1 MNMVQD
7 GLTETLFVE
16 LTLFSIL
23 LLLFLL
29 YNNVVLYKI
38 SIKDKLSI
46 VLEMTIV
53 MSIFEAIWHYVDGNL
68 KFQEM
73 NYVCAGGYAVSL
85 MFAVS
90 MFALFSLECFELKL
104 SSKKLY
110 ALFFAV
116 PPILTALLC
125 VTTPWTGLVFTID
138 EKGLIQYMDLFEYF
152 IVPMYFL
159 YMGVSIALAIYGVI
173 KHRKKQKDKVIYAR
187 NLLIFAVVTVGVQI
201 LQDYILRIDADYL
214 MTSFSWAVGF
224 VFFSTYVNTERYVK
238 SRERIS
244 AVESDLA
251 VAANI
256 QLGALPTVVH
266 ALSNHPELNIFASMT
281 TAKEVGG
288 DFYDFFEIDKTHICF
303 VIADV
308 SGKGVPAALFMM
320 VVKTMIRDHASMKLS
335 TAEIF
340 NDVNRLLCENNT
352 EEMFATAWIGIL
364 DTETRIM
371 KCTNAGHNAVCFA
384 KKGGKFE
391 YLKQRHG
398 VFLAGFDTTQYK
410 ESEIQFESGDCLFL
424 YTDGLTEAHN
434 ADSKLYGEK
443 RLLDKLNSIGTR
455 GGESFLRQ
463 ITEDVNEF
471 SEGTDPFD
479 DLTMMVIRID

>member
-1 MNMVQD
+1 MNMIQD
-7 GLTETLFVE
+7 GITETLFVE

-29 YNNVVLYKI
+29 YNNIALYKI

-46 VLEMTIV
+46 VLVATIV
-53 MSIFEAIWHYVDGNL
+53 LSISEWIWHYVDGNVNL
-68 KFQEM
+68 RVL
-73 NYVCAGGYAVSL
+73 NYACAGVYAVGL

-90 MFALFSLECFELKL
+90 MFALFSLERFELTL
-104 SSKKLY
+104 SSRKMY
-110 ALFFAV
+110 AVFFAL
-116 PPILTALLC
+116 PPILMLLLC
-125 VTTPWTGLVFTID
+125 LTTPWTGFVYSID
-138 EKGLIQYMDLFEYF
+138 EGGKIQYMEMFDYF
-152 IVPMYFL
+152 LAPVCFL
-159 YMGVSIALAIYGVI
+159 YMGSSILFAIYYAVI
-173 KHRKKQKDKVIYAR
+173 HRKKKKGKVVYAR
-187 NLLIFAVVTVGVQI
+187 NLLIFAVITVSLQT
-201 LQDYILRIDADYL
+201 LQDYILEIDENYL
-214 MTSFSWAVGF
+214 ITSLSWAIGF
-224 VFFSTYVNTERYVK
+224 VFFSTYVNTERFVK

-251 VAANI
+251 IAANI
-256 QLGALPTVVH
+256 QLGALPAVEN
-266 ALSNHPELNIFASMT
+266 ALPNHRDISVFATMT

-288 DFYDFFEIDKTHICF
+288 DFYDFFEVDDTHICF

-320 VVKTMIRDHASMKLS
+320 VVKTMIRDHASMKHS

-352 EEMFATAWIGIL
+352 EDMFATAWIGIL
-364 DTETRIM
+364 DTESKIM

-384 KKGGKFE
+384 KRDGKFE
-391 YLKQRHG
+391 FLRQRHG
-398 VFLAGFDTTQYK
+398 VFLAGFDSTQYK

-434 ADSKLYGEK
+434 VDAELYGEE
-443 RLLDKLNSIGTR
+443 RLLNKLNSIETR
-455 GGESFLRQ
+455 GGESFLIQ
-463 ITEDVNEF
+463 ISDDVRGYA
-471 SEGTDPFD
+471 EGTEPFD